1 MKPINF
7 RRIFLWVS
15 FISFILFYSLLWLR
29 MINDRAQ
36 RTGTDFVGF
45 YTAAQIARTDG
56 PQNIYIPE
64 LQQQIEEKL
73 VGFDL
78 AAGQILLFNHLP
90 YLVPLLDL
98 IVTDNYVASFV
109 RWLAILL
116 VFFLL
121 DTYILISVVRNT
133 GLNRKEYIVL
143 ATGTMLFFP
152 VFMSLMNGQDTAFLF
167 LGAALLLWGFLNE
180 KPASA
185 GIGLS
190 MMTIRPQLA
199 LILAIPFLFQK
210 RKIWWWFLLGSVSL
224 GIFTLAFLG
233 MEGTQHLIRI
243 LLTSS
248 QGDWYGLHP
257 EEMPT
262 LTGLLHRSIPALSS
276 RVIQVIGMAGYLI
289 SMAGLCL
296 TWRKSKQITPSQIG
310 LAFLISIFFVPYL
323 HYHDLTL
330 LLIPLFCLLR
340 LLLPERKEDLVLLPF
355 GLSFF
360 LLLGFFW
367 DPIRYLTVTVSM
379 LFLAFLLL
387 HPDRLKFIRAK

>member
-1 MKPINF
+1 
-7 RRIFLWVS
+7 
-15 FISFILFYSLLWLR
+15 
-29 MINDRAQ
+29 
-36 RTGTDFVGF
+36 
-45 YTAAQIARTDG
+45 
-56 PQNIYIPE
+56 
-64 LQQQIEEKL
+64 
-73 VGFDL
+73 
-78 AAGQILLFNHLP
+78 
-90 YLVPLLDL
+90 
-98 IVTDNYVASFV
+98 
-109 RWLAILL
+109 
-116 VFFLL
+116 
-121 DTYILISVVRNT
+121 
-133 GLNRKEYIVL
+133 
-143 ATGTMLFFP
+143 
-152 VFMSLMNGQDTAFLF
+152 
-167 LGAALLLWGFLNE
+167 
-180 KPASA
+180 
-185 GIGLS
+185 
-190 MMTIRPQLA
+190 MTIRPQLA